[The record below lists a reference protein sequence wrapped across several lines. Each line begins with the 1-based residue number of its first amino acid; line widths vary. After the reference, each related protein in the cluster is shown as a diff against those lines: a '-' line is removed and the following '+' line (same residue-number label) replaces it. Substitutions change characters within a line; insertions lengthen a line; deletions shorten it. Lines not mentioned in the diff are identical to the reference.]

1 MTDDP
6 WAAFTKKP
14 SVSNNTDDPWASF
27 TSKPTENVQSPKE
40 QSYSKDLAY
49 GLEND
54 ILRGSSNT
62 LNQYG
67 YPNAAI
73 ALTKTADLVHKAA
86 GLDAYSP
93 DGGDKSLGGRVSN
106 IGHTLAQGAPGMAQ
120 DIAAGAAGAAM
131 GGPLAPVTGLM
142 GFGGSYALRHL
153 GEVQDR
159 IRESAGKGPDS
170 ELTTGEQLRA
180 GGTLL
185 ADTLLNRFGVGKVL
199 KPGPVKAVG
208 LKAAPEIAAKTAEG
222 ITTGAK
228 IGAGQTV
235 LDSVALDQKLP
246 SFSDLAVSG
255 LTGAAAGAVGG
266 IPNVFKESLRAARF
280 KELGNLD
287 PQSRIDV
294 TNVLD
299 KYKGDFNATKQYHL
313 DEINKAKKDLDSV
326 TQDYIDKEV
335 IAFKNGQRVDPE
347 KLAEVTK
354 VDPVAGRAL
363 QNLDTLS
370 AMQGMNN
377 GGLSGT
383 GFGRMVEPFGSKFTN
398 VMDLGSIGTLM
409 FGHHLPYL
417 GAASPYIAGGLL
429 AGQGLGYGITRGLD
443 RLSGAS
449 NPSKVIIDK
458 FGGDPSSTT
467 SVVQARTKANNLA
480 NTRRQLR
487 TTADLLS
494 ASEELSKAKA
504 SEKDTKDTIK
514 AENALTRL
522 KTQFQTAA
530 ANDARVEQKVQER
543 ADNNFW
549 KEQRERLAIRTK
561 SDIPASEYLGQD
573 LGANQNVPLPELVSS
588 DTSLALKLAS
598 LKQQLQDKRMTQLGK
613 QANIMRNSQALAER
627 QATAEQAAT
636 DQALLRQVNLMRNSQ
651 TTEQARQ
658 DALLRNVGQQNRI
671 RIASES
677 RPFDEMV
684 SDPGVFRAN
693 QALARDAFAA
703 QEQAQAAA
711 EAEAAANT
719 PREYNIDD
727 TDWGPSTSVKD
738 RPKDVQAL
746 FDANKAL
753 LKIREKLQRQEK
765 RKQDAEDRK
774 AKQEQA
780 KKDRDAKKLKDDETK
795 AKAAKIVRDAEK
807 KTEEAAKDADP
818 EFYTFKY
825 RGQQIRVPAESI
837 EAPKQFEQSFKEK
850 TDRRLDMLAD
860 AKALT
865 EDKKVHK
872 ILDQLAKDW
881 TDTTNDP
888 SLAYDALEDVV
899 NDNRIPQN
907 IKNNLLDNWD
917 SVKRTWATK
926 RRSQTNTEDVDD

>member
-73 ALTKTADLVHKAA
+73 ALAKTADLVHKAA

-222 ITTGAK
+222 VATGAGV
-228 IGAGQTV
+228 GAGQTV

-266 IPNVFKESLRAARF
+266 LPNVAKESLRAARF

-287 PQSRIDV
+287 PQSRSDV
-294 TNVLD
+294 TNVLE
-299 KYKGDFNATKQYHL
+299 KNKGDFNATKQYYL
-313 DEINKAKKDLDSV
+313 DEISKAKKDLDPV

-335 IAFKNGQRVDPE
+335 IAFKNGQRVDTE

-467 SVVQARTKANNLA
+467 SVVQARTNANNLA

-494 ASEELSKAKA
+494 TSEELSKAKA

-522 KTQFQTAA
+522 KTQFQTVAS
-530 ANDARVEQKVQER
+530 NDAR
-543 ADNNFW
+543 ADT
-549 KEQRERLAIRTK
+549 RLAK
-561 SDIPASEYLGQD
+561 AESDAKWKTARESISAWNNNEDLRAREDRRVSKEFDQTLGNVKYLNNVRESSESAS
-573 LGANQNVPLPELVSS
+573 SS
-588 DTSLALKLAS
+588 DTGLALKLAS

-613 QANIMRNSQALAER
+613 QANIMRNSQ
-627 QATAEQAAT
+627 
-636 DQALLRQVNLMRNSQ
+636 

-658 DALLRNVGQQNRI
+658 DALLRNVGQQNRM
-671 RIASES
+671 REASEA

-711 EAEAAANT
+711 EAETAANT

-753 LKIREKLQRQEK
+753 LKTREKLQRQEK

-795 AKAAKIVRDAEK
+795 AKTAKIVRDAEK
-807 KTEEAAKDADP
+807 KTEEATKDADP

-825 RGQQIRVPAESI
+825 RGQTIRVPAKGANGDGVEN
-837 EAPKQFEQSFKEK
+837 PKYYEQSFKEK

>member
-1 MTDDP
+1 MAKFKLRGPDGGTYAITADTPEAAHAALYGETQTDTP
-6 WAAFTKKP
+6 KNEEQPPPQTQPAK
-14 SVSNNTDDPWASF
+14 
-27 TSKPTENVQSPKE
+27 PKE

-62 LNQYG
+62 LQQSG
-67 YPNAAI
+67 YPNAAA
-73 ALTKTADLVHKAA
+73 ALAKAANVVHSAA
-86 GLDAYSP
+86 GLDDYSP
-93 DGGDKSLGGRVSN
+93 DGGATSLGGRVSN
-106 IGHTLAQGAPGMAQ
+106 IGHTLVQGAPGMAQ
-120 DIAAGAAGAAM
+120 DIAAGAAGAAV
-131 GGPLAPVTGLM
+131 GGPLAPVTGLL

-153 GEVQDR
+153 GEVKDR
-159 IRESAGKGPDS
+159 IREAAGKGPER

-185 ADTLLNRFGVGKVL
+185 ADTLLNRFGIGKVV

-222 ITTGAK
+222 VATGAGV
-228 IGAGQTV
+228 GAGQTA

-266 IPNVFKESLRAARF
+266 IPNVAKESLRAGRF

-287 PQSRIDV
+287 PQSRSDV
-294 TNVLD
+294 TNVLE
-299 KYKGDFNATKQYHL
+299 KYKGDFNATQQYHL
-313 DEINKAKKDLDSV
+313 DEINKAKKDLDPV
-326 TQDYIDKEV
+326 TQDNIDKEV
-335 IAFKNGQRVDPE
+335 IAFKNGQRVNPE
-347 KLAEVTK
+347 KLSEVTK

-370 AMQGMNN
+370 AMKSTNN

-467 SVVQARTKANNLA
+467 SVVQARTNANNLS
-480 NTRRQLR
+480 NTLRQFR
-487 TTADLLS
+487 TSADLHASSDELNNAKS
-494 ASEELSKAKA
+494 ASKLE
-504 SEKDTKDTIK
+504 T
-514 AENALTRL
+514 L
-522 KTQFQTAA
+522 KSQFQTAA
-530 ANDARVEQKVQER
+530 ANDARVEQKAKER

-561 SDIPASEYLGQD
+561 SDVPASEYLGQD
-573 LGANQNVPLPELVSS
+573 LGINQNVPLPELVSS
-588 DTSLALKLAS
+588 DTKLALKLAS
-598 LKQQLQDKRMTQLGK
+598 LKKQLQDNRMSQLGK
-613 QANIMRNSQALAER
+613 QASIMRNSQA
-627 QATAEQAAT
+627 T
-636 DQALLRQVNLMRNSQ
+636 D
-651 TTEQARQ
+651 QARQ
-658 DALLRNVGQQNRI
+658 DTLLRNVGQQNRI
-671 RIASES
+671 RMASEA
-677 RPFDEMV
+677 RPYDEMV

-693 QALARDAFAA
+693 QALARDAAA
-703 QEQAQAAA
+703 AKANA

-719 PREYNIDD
+719 PREYNPDD
-727 TDWGPSTSVKD
+727 TEWGPSTSVKD

-746 FDANKAL
+746 YDANKAL
-753 LKIREKLQRQEK
+753 LKTRDKIQREEK
-765 RKQDAEDRK
+765 RKQEAEDRK
-774 AKQEQA
+774 AQ
-780 KKDRDAKKLKDDETK
+780 KLKADETK
-795 AKAAKIVRDAEK
+795 AKAAKKVRDAEK
-807 KTEEAAKDADP
+807 KTKEASKDADP
-818 EFYTFKY
+818 EFYTFEH
-825 RGQQIRVPAESI
+825 RGQKIRVPAKSSNGQGVEN
-837 EAPKQFEQSFKEK
+837 PQYYEQSFKEK

-860 AKALT
+860 AKSLT
-865 EDKKVHK
+865 ADKKVHK

-888 SLAYDALEDVV
+888 DLAYSHMEDVV
-899 NDNRIPQN
+899 NDNRVPN
-907 IKNNLLDNWD
+907 DVKNNLLDNWD
-917 SVKRTWATK
+917 KVKRTWATK
-926 RRSQTNTEDVDD
+926 RRTSKTTEDVDD

>member
-67 YPNAAI
+67 YPNAAL
-73 ALTKTADLVHKAA
+73 ALARTADLVHKAA

-106 IGHTLAQGAPGMAQ
+106 IGHTLVQGAPGMAQ
-120 DIAAGAAGAAM
+120 DIAAGAAGAAV
-131 GGPLAPVTGLM
+131 GGPLAPVTALL

-153 GEVQDR
+153 GEVKDR
-159 IRESAGKGPDS
+159 IRESTGKGPDS
-170 ELTTGEQLRA
+170 DLTTGEQLRA

-208 LKAAPEIAAKTAEG
+208 LKAAPEIATKTAEG
-222 ITTGAK
+222 IATGAGV
-228 IGAGQTV
+228 GAGQTA

-246 SFSDLAVSG
+246 SLSDLAVSG

-266 IPNVFKESLRAARF
+266 IPNIAKESLRAGRF

-287 PQSRIDV
+287 PQSRSDV

-313 DEINKAKKDLDSV
+313 DEISKAKKDLDPV

-467 SVVQARTKANNLA
+467 SVVQARTNANNLA
-480 NTRRQLR
+480 NIQRQFR
-487 TTADLLS
+487 TSADLYS
-494 ASEELSKAKA
+494 ASDELNQAKA
-504 SEKDTKDTIK
+504 VDKQSRDAIK

-522 KTQFQTAA
+522 KSQFQTAA
-530 ANDARVEQKVQER
+530 ANDARAEQKAQER
-543 ADNNFW
+543 AVNNFW
-549 KEQRERLAIRTK
+549 KEQRERLAIRTN

-588 DTSLALKLAS
+588 DTSLALKLAK
-598 LKQQLQDKRMTQLGK
+598 LKRELQDKRMTQLGK
-613 QANIMRNSQALAER
+613 QASIMRNSQDLADR
-627 QATAEQAAT
+627 QATAEQNEK

-651 TTEQARQ
+651 ATEQARQ
-658 DALLRNVGQQNRI
+658 NALLGNVGQQNRI
-671 RIASES
+671 RIASEA
-677 RPFDEMV
+677 RPYDETI

-693 QALARDAFAA
+693 QAIARDAAA
-703 QEQAQAAA
+703 ARAEAQANA

-719 PREYNIDD
+719 PRTYNSDEM
-727 TDWGPSTSVKD
+727 DWGPSTSVKD
-738 RPKDVQAL
+738 RPEDVQAL
-746 FDANKAL
+746 YDANKAL
-753 LKIREKLQRQEK
+753 LRSRKKLEKEQEI
-765 RKQDAEDRK
+765 ADRK
-774 AKQEQA
+774 AKKDQE
-780 KKDRDAKKLKDDETK
+780 KKDREAKKLKDDETK
-795 AKAAKIVRDAEK
+795 AKAAKRV
-807 KTEEAAKDADP
+807 KDATDDKTKAEEKLASTPIEDGDHFEVKVRGMTFRVRKDKITDNPEGWADAIKENVEHRGYVIDEMSKVLPKDP
-818 EFYTFKY
+818 QTKRDLKTLEHLW
-825 RGQQIRVPAESI
+825 S
-837 EAPKQFEQSFKEK
+837 EK
-850 TDRRLDMLAD
+850 TRTAD
-860 AKALT
+860 GGQFHF
-865 EDKKVHK
+865 EDFLHK
-872 ILDQLAKDW
+872 QPLNVQSK
-881 TDTTNDP
+881 
-888 SLAYDALEDVV
+888 
-899 NDNRIPQN
+899 
-907 IKNNLLDNWD
+907 LLDIYA
-917 SVKRTWATK
+917 KHEALLRTRWTPSK
-926 RRSQTNTEDVDD
+926 

>member
-73 ALTKTADLVHKAA
+73 TLAKTADLVHKAA

-222 ITTGAK
+222 VATGAGV
-228 IGAGQTV
+228 GAGQTA

-266 IPNVFKESLRAARF
+266 IPNVAKESLRAARF

-287 PQSRIDV
+287 PQSRSDV

-313 DEINKAKKDLDSV
+313 DEISKAKKDLDPV

-335 IAFKNGQRVDPE
+335 IAFKNGQRVDTE

-467 SVVQARTKANNLA
+467 SVVQARTNANNLA

-494 ASEELSKAKA
+494 TSEELAKAQA

-561 SDIPASEYLGQD
+561 SDVPASEYLGQD
-573 LGANQNVPLPELVSS
+573 LGVSQNVPLAEMVSS
-588 DTSLALKLAS
+588 DTKLALQTAN
-598 LKQQLQDKRMTQLGK
+598 LKKYLQDKRMSQLG
-613 QANIMRNSQALAER
+613 
-627 QATAEQAAT
+627 
-636 DQALLRQVNLMRNSQ
+636 
-651 TTEQARQ
+651 
-658 DALLRNVGQQNRI
+658 NVGQQNRI
-671 RIASES
+671 RIASE
-677 RPFDEMV
+677 
-684 SDPGVFRAN
+684 
-693 QALARDAFAA
+693 ALAERQANAEQSA

-727 TDWGPSTSVKD
+727 PDWGPSTSVKD

-753 LKIREKLQRQEK
+753 LKTREKLQRQEK

-795 AKAAKIVRDAEK
+795 AKAAKRVKDA
-807 KTEEAAKDADP
+807 TEEATKAEEKLASTPIEDGDHFEVTVRDMTFRIRKD
-818 EFYTFKY
+818 K
-825 RGQQIRVPAESI
+825 V
-837 EAPKQFEQSFKEK
+837 
-850 TDRRLDMLAD
+850 TDNPQGWAD
-860 AKALT
+860 ATK
-865 EDKKVHK
+865 ENVEHRGEVIDEMSKVIPKDSQTKRDLQTLENLWSERTRSPDGGQEHFEEFLYK
-872 ILDQLAKDW
+872 QPLDVQSK
-881 TDTTNDP
+881 
-888 SLAYDALEDVV
+888 
-899 NDNRIPQN
+899 
-907 IKNNLLDNWD
+907 LLDIYA
-917 SVKRTWATK
+917 KHEALLRTRWTPSK
-926 RRSQTNTEDVDD
+926 